1 LRCQSQ
7 WPCGEGNNGG
17 AGLGTVHHPVWTGPG
32 TGDGGRVMTGR
43 DRRALILGGA
53 VVIGALLVLRVVP
66 WGVRGVLGAETG
78 LRERATLLAR
88 ARADLADAVVLRDSA
103 VQLGQ
108 ALVGLAPKILSG
120 SSVAEAVADLS
131 ARVNM
136 AVSGHQGKLERV
148 DPLPDSLR
156 AGRLRRVALRAAFE
170 CDVRGLAGVLQA
182 LQFGKVALS
191 LRELR
196 VTAVDAAQADKTPE
210 VLRVEM
216 TVAGWYLGNRE
227 SGIGSRE
234 ANR

>member
-1 LRCQSQ
+1 
-7 WPCGEGNNGG
+7 
-17 AGLGTVHHPVWTGPG
+17 
-32 TGDGGRVMTGR
+32 MTGR
-43 DRRALILGGA
+43 DRRALVLGGA

-66 WGVRGVLGAETG
+66 WGVRSVLGAETG

-88 ARADLADAVVLRDSA
+88 ARADLADAGVLRDSA
-103 VQLGQ
+103 VQVGQ

-120 SSVAEAVADLS
+120 NSAAEAVADLS

-136 AVSGHQGKLERV
+136 AVSGHQAKLERV

-170 CDVRGLAGVLQA
+170 CDVRGLAGVLEG
-182 LQFGKVALS
+182 LEFGKVALS

-196 VTAVDAAQADKTPE
+196 VTAVDAGSADKAPE

-216 TVAGWYLGNRE
+216 TVAGWFLGARD
-227 SGIGSRE
+227 SGFGTRE
-234 ANR
+234 APKQ

>member
-1 LRCQSQ
+1 VT
-7 WPCGEGNNGG
+7 E
-17 AGLGTVHHPVWTGPG
+17 
-32 TGDGGRVMTGR
+32 R
-43 DRRALILGGA
+43 DRRALMIGGGVVCGA
-53 VVIGALLVLRVVP
+53 VLLLRVLP
-66 WGVRGVLGAETG
+66 WGVRRVFGAEAD
-78 LRERATLLAR
+78 LRERVTLLVR
-88 ARADLADAVVLRDSA
+88 ARADLADAGVLRDSA

-108 ALVGLAPKILSG
+108 ALVRLAPKILSG
-120 SSVAEAVADLS
+120 SSVADAAADLS

-136 AVSGHQGKLERV
+136 AVSGHQAKLERV
-148 DPLPDSLR
+148 DLQPDSLH

-170 CDVRGLAGVLQA
+170 CDVRGLAGVLEA